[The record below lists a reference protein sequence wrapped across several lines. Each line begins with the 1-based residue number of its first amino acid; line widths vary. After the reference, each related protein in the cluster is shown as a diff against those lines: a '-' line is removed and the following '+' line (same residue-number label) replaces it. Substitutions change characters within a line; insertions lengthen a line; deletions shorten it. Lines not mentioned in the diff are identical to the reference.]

1 MKTKIIKKDDKICKL
16 DEKLNNIIEQNN
28 KTQRMNEKLLE
39 DNDNTIYFD
48 RKYDKTN
55 YGILEESY
63 GKQVLTMSPDEL
75 KEYIAKD
82 LMINKKMI

>member
-1 MKTKIIKKDDKICKL
+1 MQEEKDNKCKTFIIAKYYNTPEKL
-16 DEKLNNIIEQNN
+16 DA
-28 KTQRMNEKLLE
+28 
-39 DNDNTIYFD
+39 DNGITIYFD

-75 KEYIAKD
+75 KEYMEKNPMPKNTNPD
-82 LMINKKMI
+82 IN